1 MLKNNENKKIV
12 NKLILATFLALL
24 GSLISTLY
32 ISSAQAAVTTHMTEK
47 AD

>member
-1 MLKNNENKKIV
+1 MLKNDENKIV
-12 NKLILATFLALL
+12 SKLILAIFLALL

-32 ISSAQAAVTTHMTEK
+32 ISSTQAAVTTHMTEK

>member
-1 MLKNNENKKIV
+1 MLKNDENKLV

-32 ISSAQAAVTTHMTEK
+32 ISSAQAAETTHMTEETV
-47 AD
+47 